1 MRMGLVALCAVAA
14 FLGTASFAAGAV
26 CSYNMQAFSEGTTSC
41 QNGRQFRCSGGKW
54 ESVGTDC
61 ADAGKSSDGA
71 ESRQTRSKCH
81 HKPSRAMVFRHFS
94 PPALPLGDNPS
105 SGRVLSYA

>member
-1 MRMGLVALCAVAA
+1 MGLVALCAVAA

-41 QNGRQFRCSGGKW
+41 QNGRQFRCSSGKW

-61 ADAGKSSDGA
+61 ADEDPGDAGVRVDPGVTEPKVR
-71 ESRQTRSKCH
+71 E
-81 HKPSRAMVFRHFS
+81 PSVREPSVKQPA
-94 PPALPLGDNPS
+94 PPTEPKVP
-105 SGRVLSYA
+105 

>member
-1 MRMGLVALCAVAA
+1 MGLVALCAVAA

-61 ADAGKSSDGA
+61 ADVDPGDAGVKVDPGVNEPKVREPA
-71 ESRQTRSKCH
+71 VRD
-81 HKPSRAMVFRHFS
+81 PSVKQPA
-94 PPALPLGDNPS
+94 PPTEPKVP
-105 SGRVLSYA
+105 

>member
-61 ADAGKSSDGA
+61 ADVDPGDAGVKIDPGVTEPA
-71 ESRQTRSKCH
+71 VREPVVRE
-81 HKPSRAMVFRHFS
+81 PSVKQPA
-94 PPALPLGDNPS
+94 PPTEPKVP
-105 SGRVLSYA
+105 

>member
-1 MRMGLVALCAVAA
+1 MRMGLVALCAVGA

-61 ADAGKSSDGA
+61 ADEDPGDAGVRVDPGVTEPKVR
-71 ESRQTRSKCH
+71 E
-81 HKPSRAMVFRHFS
+81 PSVREPSVKQPA
-94 PPALPLGDNPS
+94 PPTEPKVP
-105 SGRVLSYA
+105 

>member
-26 CSYNMQAFSEGTTSC
+26 CSYDMQAFSEGTTSC

-61 ADAGKSSDGA
+61 ADVDPGDAGVKIDPGVTEPA
-71 ESRQTRSKCH
+71 VREPVVRE
-81 HKPSRAMVFRHFS
+81 PSVKQPA
-94 PPALPLGDNPS
+94 PPTEPKVP
-105 SGRVLSYA
+105 

>member
-26 CSYNMQAFSEGTTSC
+26 CSYNMQAFSEGTTTC

-54 ESVGTDC
+54 QDVGTNC
-61 ADAGKSSDGA
+61 ADADPGDAGVKLDPGVNEPA
-71 ESRQTRSKCH
+71 VREPVVRE
-81 HKPSRAMVFRHFS
+81 PSVKQPA
-94 PPALPLGDNPS
+94 PPTEPKVP
-105 SGRVLSYA
+105 

>member
-54 ESVGTDC
+54 QDVGTNC
-61 ADAGKSSDGA
+61 ADVDPGDAGVKLDPGVNEPKVREPA
-71 ESRQTRSKCH
+71 VRE
-81 HKPSRAMVFRHFS
+81 PSVKQPA
-94 PPALPLGDNPS
+94 PPTEPKVP
-105 SGRVLSYA
+105 

>member
-61 ADAGKSSDGA
+61 ADVDPGDAGVKVDPGVNEPKVREPA
-71 ESRQTRSKCH
+71 VRD
-81 HKPSRAMVFRHFS
+81 PSVKQPA
-94 PPALPLGDNPS
+94 PPTEPKVP
-105 SGRVLSYA
+105 